1 MQVSTNKL
9 KRWKANLDQGDKTL
23 IQKYTGVSQPTIAK
37 AFKGEAKQT
46 LIKMIDLFFEQKA
59 KQLQSK

>member
-23 IQKYTGVSQPTIAK
+23 IQKYTGASQPTIAK